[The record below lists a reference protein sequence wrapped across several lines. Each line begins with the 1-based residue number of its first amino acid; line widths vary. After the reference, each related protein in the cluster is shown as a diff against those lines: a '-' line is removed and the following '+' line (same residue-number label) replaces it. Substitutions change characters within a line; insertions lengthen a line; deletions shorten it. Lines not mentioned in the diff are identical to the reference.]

1 VLELVALVKELFEPV
16 VVEVLELVMLVSLEY
31 EDVVLVE
38 GLVDELVD
46 VLELVML
53 VELVEVD

>member
-1 VLELVALVKELFEPV
+1 
-16 VVEVLELVMLVSLEY
+16 VEVLELVMLVSLEY

-38 GLVDELVD
+38 ELVEELLD
-46 VLELVML
+46 VLDVVML